1 MERHGRHGMRKLLAT
16 TGAFLFLSLSLLTAY
31 GAAPMSAV
39 QANVEK
45 VLEVLR
51 DPKLKA
57 DTAREAKKEE
67 LRRLYD
73 AMFDQVE
80 LSRRAL
86 SRNWNSLTPA
96 QREEFVGLFRQV
108 LEKAYMDKILAYVDE
123 KIIFDREVQ
132 VSETRAEIQ
141 TTIITSSS
149 RIPIF
154 YRVISR
160 DGGWK
165 VYDVVIENVSLAS
178 NYRSQ
183 FDDILAKNTP
193 DQMLEILRKK
203 VKRL

>member
-1 MERHGRHGMRKLLAT
+1 MKKLLAT
-16 TGAFLFLSLSLLTAY
+16 SGVFLFLLLPLRPVHA
-31 GAAPMSAV
+31 GAPMRAV
-39 QANVEK
+39 QESVEQ

-57 DTAREAKKEE
+57 DSAKEAKKEK
-67 LRRLYD
+67 LRRIYD
-73 AMFDQVE
+73 GMFDQVE

-86 SRNWNSLTPA
+86 SKNWNGLTPS

-108 LEKAYMDKILAYVDE
+108 LERAYMDKILAYVDE
-123 KIIFDREVQ
+123 KIVFDREIQ
-132 VSETRAEIQ
+132 ISETRAEIQ

-149 RIPIF
+149 RIPVF
-154 YRVISR
+154 YRVNSR

-193 DQMLEILRKK
+193 EQMLETLRKK

>member
-1 MERHGRHGMRKLLAT
+1 M
-16 TGAFLFLSLSLLTAY
+16 
-31 GAAPMSAV
+31 
-39 QANVEK
+39 
-45 VLEVLR
+45 LR

-57 DTAREAKKEE
+57 DTAREAKKEK
-67 LRRLYD
+67 LHRIYD
-73 AMFDQVE
+73 GMFDQVE

-108 LEKAYMDKILAYVDE
+108 LDKAYMDKILAYVDE
-123 KIIFDREVQ
+123 KIVFDREIRIA
-132 VSETRAEIQ
+132 ENRAEIQ
-141 TTIITSSS
+141 TAIITSSS

-154 YRVISR
+154 YRVISS

-178 NYRSQ
+178 NYRAQ

-193 DQMLEILRKK
+193 EQMLEILRKK
-203 VKRL
+203 VQGR

>member
-1 MERHGRHGMRKLLAT
+1 MERHGRHAMRKLLAT
-16 TGAFLFLSLSLLTAY
+16 TGGILVLLSSLVTAY
-31 GAAPMSAV
+31 GAPMSAV
-39 QANVEK
+39 QANIEK

-57 DTAREAKKEE
+57 DTAREAKKEK

-73 AMFDQVE
+73 GMFDQVE

-123 KIIFDREVQ
+123 KIVFDREVQ
-132 VSETRAEIQ
+132 ISETRAEIR

-149 RIPIF
+149 RIPVS

-165 VYDVVIENVSLAS
+165 VYDVVIENVSLVS
-178 NYRSQ
+178 NYRAQ

-193 DQMLEILRKK
+193 EQMLEILRKK
-203 VKRL
+203 VQGR

>member
-1 MERHGRHGMRKLLAT
+1 MRKLLAT
-16 TGAFLFLSLSLLTAY
+16 SGASLFLLLSLLPAY
-31 GAAPMSAV
+31 VGAPMRAV
-39 QANVEK
+39 QGYVEQ

-57 DTAREAKKEE
+57 DTAREAKKEK

-73 AMFDQVE
+73 GMFDQVE

-108 LEKAYMDKILAYVDE
+108 LEKAYMDKIMAYVDE
-123 KIIFDREVQ
+123 KIFFDREVQ
-132 VSETRAEIQ
+132 ISETRAEVQ
-141 TTIITSSS
+141 TTIITPTN
-149 RIPIF
+149 RIPVF
-154 YRVISR
+154 YRVISG

-178 NYRSQ
+178 NYRAQ

-193 DQMLEILRKK
+193 EQMLEILRKK
-203 VKRL
+203 VKGR

>member
-1 MERHGRHGMRKLLAT
+1 MRKLLAT
-16 TGAFLFLSLSLLTAY
+16 SGAFLFLLLSLVTAY
-31 GAAPMSAV
+31 GAAPMSEV
-39 QANVEK
+39 QGNVEK

-57 DTAREAKKEE
+57 DSAREAKKEK

-73 AMFDQVE
+73 GMFDQVE

-96 QREEFVGLFRQV
+96 QREEFIGLFRQV
-108 LEKAYMDKILAYVDE
+108 LEKAYMDKILSYVDE
-123 KIIFDREVQ
+123 KIVFDREVQ
-132 VSETRAEIQ
+132 ISETRAEIQ
-141 TTIITSSS
+141 TTIITSSG
-149 RIPIF
+149 RIPVF

-165 VYDVVIENVSLAS
+165 VYDVVIENVSLVS
-178 NYRSQ
+178 NYRAQ

-193 DQMLEILRKK
+193 EQMLQILRKK
-203 VKRL
+203 VQGR